1 MKLQDIHIRDPFVL
15 LEDGVYY
22 MYGSRCAG
30 TGYSFRGKGLDVYTS
45 TDLETWS
52 DPHECF
58 TRPENFW
65 SDRDFWAPEV
75 HKWKGAY
82 YMFVSFWS
90 ADANRG
96 TQILRA
102 ESPMGPFLPISE
114 GPVTPR
120 EWMCLDGT
128 LYVDKNGAPWI
139 VFCHEWVQ
147 IQNGTVC
154 ALRLTD
160 DLSAPIGEPIELFA
174 AKDPAWVTSYSAENE
189 GYVTDG
195 PFLWRAA
202 NGKLHMLWSSFSAPG
217 CYAQAVAT
225 SESGG
230 IAGPWIHAEE
240 PLFAKDGGHGML
252 FRDKEGRLLLSLHRP
267 NHSPME
273 RPCLIPV
280 RETEDGFALV

>member
-1 MKLQDIHIRDPFVL
+1 MKIQDIHIRDPFVL
-15 LEDGVYY
+15 LENGVYY
-22 MYGSRCAG
+22 MYGTRCAG
-30 TGYSFRGKGLDVYTS
+30 VGYSFRGKGLDVYTS

-75 HKWKGAY
+75 HKWQGAF
-82 YMFVSFWS
+82 YMFVSFH
-90 ADANRG
+90 AENAMRG

-120 EWMCLDGT
+120 DWMCLDGT
-128 LYVDKNGAPWI
+128 LYVDKNGDPWI

-147 IQNGTVC
+147 ITNGTVC
-154 ALRLTD
+154 ALRLTQ
-160 DLSAPIGEPIELFA
+160 DLTASIGEPVELFA
-174 AKDPAWVTSYSAENE
+174 AKDPAWVTSHSAEAE

-195 PFLWRAA
+195 PFLWRAE
-202 NGKLHMLWSSFSAPG
+202 NGRLFMLWSSFSAPG
-217 CYAQAVAT
+217 CYAEAVAV
-225 SESGG
+225 SESGE
-230 IAGPWIHAEE
+230 ITGPWHHADV
-240 PLFAKDGGHGML
+240 PLFSKDGGHGML
-252 FRDKEGRLLLSLHRP
+252 FRDKEERILLVLHRP
-267 NHSPME
+267 NHSPLE

-280 RETEDGFALV
+280 RETEEGFALV